1 MVGLNFADEGE
12 ADKFHE
18 TVNMKLQEKKR
29 RNSKCKG
36 RLRQEIIEGGRVE
49 IRKGTKVGRM

>member
-36 RLRQEIIEGGRVE
+36 RLRQEIIEGGE
-49 IRKGTKVGRM
+49 E

>member
-1 MVGLNFADEGE
+1 MDEGE

-29 RNSKCKG
+29 RNSECKG
-36 RLRQEIIEGGRVE
+36 EDEAREY
-49 IRKGTKVGRM
+49 